1 MIFRRKRYTISDET
15 IGRRLTKV
23 SKKTIKEARKMIR
36 RGELN
41 GEGIALY
48 LPTIDSRFK
57 PIKNE
62 VLSAATGQR
71 TEVGGI
77 YSDQFGDV
85 ERELGTFEGEINE
98 LGWYYDNY
106 VKKAAAAGIPVGIE
120 RPHRVNYDDL
130 WRRFNTLKD
139 KKQDKQQKE
148 AQNG

>member
-85 ERELGTFEGEINE
+85 ERELGTFEGEIN
-98 LGWYYDNY
+98 D